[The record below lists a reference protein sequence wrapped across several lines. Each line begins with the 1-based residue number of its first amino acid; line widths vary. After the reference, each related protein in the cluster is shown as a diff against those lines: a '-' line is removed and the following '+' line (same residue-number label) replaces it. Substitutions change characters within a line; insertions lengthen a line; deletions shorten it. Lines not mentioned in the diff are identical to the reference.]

1 MKARYLLIIT
11 AFLLQ
16 SFAMEAQSKQVSHQN
31 LYWLRYSSQIAFSP
45 KLALQG
51 EIENR
56 SFFKHNRQHHF
67 IFHSRLHYK
76 FSKAE
81 VAGGFTYSLQSPQDP
96 ESLSQ
101 LIVPELR
108 TVQELH
114 YQTRV
119 SNKLSVT
126 HRFRVDERFIRKND
140 GIKLQEGYDFNWRM
154 RYRLMA
160 SLNLLILSEDLPT
173 QIKLANE
180 IMVNAGKN
188 IVFNRFDQNRVIVAF
203 EQNLGRK
210 TSIEFS
216 YIYWYQQRSSGY
228 QYYQRDISRITL
240 SQKF

>member
-1 MKARYLLIIT
+1 MKATYLLIIT
-11 AFLLQ
+11 AFSLQ
-16 SFAMEAQSKQVSHQN
+16 SYAMKAQSKQVSHQN
-31 LYWLRYSSQIAFSP
+31 LYWLRVNSQIAFSP
-45 KLALQG
+45 KLTLQS

-67 IFHSRLHYK
+67 IFHNRLHYK
-76 FSKAE
+76 FSKVE

-101 LIVPELR
+101 LKVPELR

-119 SNKLSVT
+119 SNKLNIT

-140 GIKLQEGYDFNWRM
+140 GIKLQEGYDFNWRL
-154 RYRLMA
+154 RYRILA
-160 SLNLLILSEDLPT
+160 SLNLPIFSENLPT

-216 YIYWYQQRSSGY
+216 YINWYQQRSSGY